1 MEAALAFCR
10 FAHFTA
16 AMTLFGATA
25 FVVVLTPSDLSRA
38 LRPATR
44 GIAAAAIPIAAL
56 SALVWL
62 ALEAASMVG
71 DWSALVD
78 PESIGAVLTDTDFGA
93 VWLWRLVLAAALVVA
108 LALGRSGPTLA
119 LLVGAAL
126 LLASLGLV
134 DHAAM
139 QAGAIGA
146 LHRANDAL
154 HLLATAA
161 WLGGLPMFA
170 FCLDAYPDPRLS
182 AEAVTAMRR
191 FSFWGHFDVALI
203 VLTGIVNVAL
213 TSGFGS
219 FAPTPYRILLGTKL
233 VLVATMVALAL
244 FNRYVLAPRL
254 AQTRNARRALA
265 RGCVAEVVLG
275 AAVVALVS
283 VFGLLDPN
291 QWSKSDA
298 WFPSLKWQG

>member
-1 MEAALAFCR
+1 MEAALAICR
-10 FAHFTA
+10 FAHFAA

-25 FVVVLTPSDLSRA
+25 YFVVLTPPDLSRA
-38 LRPATR
+38 LRPATC

-62 ALEAASMVG
+62 ALEAASMAG

-78 PESIGAVLTDTDFGA
+78 PESIGAVLTDTAFGA
-93 VWLWRLVLAAALVVA
+93 VWLWRLVLAAALVAA
-108 LALGRSGPTLA
+108 LALGRGGPTLT

-139 QAGAIGA
+139 QAGAVGA
-146 LHRANDAL
+146 LHRANGAL

-170 FCLDAYPDPRLS
+170 LCLKAYRDPSLS
-182 AEAVTAMRR
+182 AAAVKAMWR
-191 FSFWGHFDVALI
+191 FSFWGHFDVALV
-203 VLTGIVNVAL
+203 VLTGIVNVVL
-213 TSGFGS
+213 TSGLGGL
-219 FAPTPYRILLGTKL
+219 APTTPYRMLLAAKL
-233 VLVATMVALAL
+233 VLVATMVTLAL

-254 AQTRNARRALA
+254 TADGPARRALMQS
-265 RGCVAEVVLG
+265 CVAEVVLG

-283 VFGLLDPN
+283 LFGLLDPN
-291 QWSKSDA
+291 
-298 WFPSLKWQG
+298 

>member
-1 MEAALAFCR
+1 MEAALALCR
-10 FAHFTA
+10 FAHFAA

-25 FVVVLTPSDLSRA
+25 YFVALAPPDLAHA

-62 ALEAASMVG
+62 ALEAASMAG

-78 PESIGAVLTDTDFGA
+78 PDSIGAVLTDTEFGA
-93 VWLWRLVLAAALVVA
+93 VWLWRLVLAVALVVA
-108 LALGRSGPTLA
+108 LALGRGGPTVPLV
-119 LLVGAAL
+119 VGATL
-126 LLASLGLV
+126 QLASLGLV
-134 DHAAM
+134 GHAAM
-139 QAGAIGA
+139 QGGAVGA

-170 FCLDAYPDPRLS
+170 LCLKTHPEPSLNA
-182 AEAVTAMRR
+182 AAMTAMRR
-191 FSFWGHFDVALI
+191 FSFWGHFDVAVV
-203 VLTGIVNVAL
+203 VLTGVANVAL
-213 TSGFGS
+213 TSGLGAL
-219 FAPTPYRILLGTKL
+219 APTTPYRLLLAAKL
-233 VLVATMVALAL
+233 VLVATMVAFAL

-254 AQTRNARRALA
+254 ASNGSARRALK
-265 RGCVAEVVLG
+265 RSCVAELVLG

-283 VFGLLDPN
+283 LFGLLDPN
-291 QWSKSDA
+291 
-298 WFPSLKWQG
+298 

>member
-1 MEAALAFCR
+1 MEAALALCR
-10 FAHFTA
+10 FAHFAA

-25 FVVVLTPSDLSRA
+25 FVVALAPSDLARA

-44 GIAAAAIPIAAL
+44 AIAAAAIPIAAL
-56 SALVWL
+56 SAFVWL
-62 ALEAASMVG
+62 ALESASMAG
-71 DWSALVD
+71 DLSALVD
-78 PESIGAVLTDTDFGA
+78 PESIGAVVTDTAFGA

-108 LALGRSGPTLA
+108 LALGRARPTLA
-119 LLVGAAL
+119 LVVGAAL
-126 LLASLGLV
+126 QLASLGLV

-139 QAGAIGA
+139 QGGAVGA
-146 LHRANDAL
+146 LHRGNDGL

-170 FCLDAYPDPRLS
+170 LCLRAYRDPSLS
-182 AEAVTAMRR
+182 AAALTAMRR
-191 FSFWGHFDVALI
+191 FSFWGQFDVALI

-213 TSGFGS
+213 TSGLGGL
-219 FAPTPYRILLGTKL
+219 APTTPYRMLLVAKL

-254 AQTRNARRALA
+254 APEAPAL
-265 RGCVAEVVLG
+265 RTLMKTSLAEVVLG

-283 VFGLLDPN
+283 LFGLLDPN
-291 QWSKSDA
+291 
-298 WFPSLKWQG
+298 

>member
-1 MEAALAFCR
+1 VEAALALCR
-10 FAHFTA
+10 FAHFAA

-25 FVVVLTPSDLSRA
+25 FVVALAPPDLTRA
-38 LRPATR
+38 LAPATR
-44 GIAAAAIPIAAL
+44 AIAAAAIPIAAL

-62 ALEAASMVG
+62 ALEAASMAG

-78 PESIGAVLTDTDFGA
+78 PESIGAVVTDTDFGA
-93 VWLWRLVLAAALVVA
+93 VWLWRLVVAAALVAA
-108 LALGRSGPTLA
+108 LALGRAGPTLA
-119 LLVGAAL
+119 FVVGAAL

-139 QAGAIGA
+139 QTGAVGA

-170 FCLDAYPDPRLS
+170 LCLRAYRDPSLS
-182 AEAVTAMRR
+182 AGAVTAMRR
-191 FSFWGHFDVALI
+191 FSFWGQFDVALV
-203 VLTGIVNVAL
+203 VLTGIANAAL
-213 TSGFGS
+213 TGGLGAL
-219 FAPTPYRILLGTKL
+219 APTTPYRLLLAAKL
-233 VLVATMVALAL
+233 VLVATMIALAL

-254 AQTRNARRALA
+254 TTNGPARRALMQS
-265 RGCVAEVVLG
+265 CVAEIVLG

-283 VFGLLDPN
+283 LFGLLDPN
-291 QWSKSDA
+291 
-298 WFPSLKWQG
+298 

>member
-1 MEAALAFCR
+1 VEAALALCR
-10 FAHFTA
+10 FAHFAA
-16 AMTLFGATA
+16 AMTLFGAMA
-25 FVVVLTPSDLSRA
+25 FVVALAPPDLARA
-38 LRPATR
+38 LAPMTR
-44 GIAAAAIPIAAL
+44 AIAVAAIPVAAL

-62 ALEAASMVG
+62 ALESASMAG
-71 DWSALVD
+71 DWSALFD
-78 PESIGAVLTDTDFGA
+78 LGSISAVLTDTDFGA

-108 LALGRSGPTLA
+108 LALGRGGPTLPLA
-119 LLVGAAL
+119 VGATL

-139 QAGAIGA
+139 QAGALGA

-170 FCLDAYPDPRLS
+170 LSLRAYRDPSLS
-182 AEAVTAMRR
+182 AAAVTAMRR
-191 FSFWGHFDVALI
+191 FSFWGQFDVALV
-203 VLTGIVNVAL
+203 VLTGTVNVAL
-213 TSGFGS
+213 TSGLGAL
-219 FAPTPYRILLGTKL
+219 APATPYRMLLAAKL

-254 AQTRNARRALA
+254 AREGNARRALA

-283 VFGLLDPN
+283 LFGLLDPN
-291 QWSKSDA
+291 
-298 WFPSLKWQG
+298 

>member
-1 MEAALAFCR
+1 MEGALALCR
-10 FAHFTA
+10 VAHFAA

-25 FVVVLTPSDLSRA
+25 FVVAFAPPDLARP

-44 GIAAAAIPIAAL
+44 TIAAAAIPIAAL

-71 DWSALVD
+71 DWSAFVD
-78 PESIGAVLTDTDFGA
+78 PESIGAVLTDTGFGA
-93 VWLWRLVLAAALVVA
+93 VWLWRLILAAALVVA
-108 LALGRSGPTLA
+108 LALGRGGPTLA

-139 QAGAIGA
+139 QTGAVGA
-146 LHRANDAL
+146 LHRANAAL
-154 HLLATAA
+154 HLMATAA

-170 FCLDAYPDPRLS
+170 LCLKRYRDPSLS
-182 AEAVTAMRR
+182 AAAATAMRR
-191 FSFWGHFDVALI
+191 FSFWGQFDVALV

-213 TSGFGS
+213 TSGLGGL
-219 FAPTPYRILLGTKL
+219 APTTPYRMLLVAKL
-233 VLVATMVALAL
+233 VLVATMVVLAL
-244 FNRYVLAPRL
+244 YNRYILAPRL
-254 AQTRNARRALA
+254 APEAPAL
-265 RGCVAEVVLG
+265 RTLMNTSLAEVALG

-283 VFGLLDPN
+283 LFGLLDPN
-291 QWSKSDA
+291 
-298 WFPSLKWQG
+298 

>member
-1 MEAALAFCR
+1 MEAALALCR
-10 FAHFTA
+10 FAHFAA

-25 FVVVLTPSDLSRA
+25 FVVALAPPGLAHA

-62 ALEAASMVG
+62 ALEAASMAG

-78 PESIGAVLTDTDFGA
+78 PESIGAVLTDTAFGA
-93 VWLWRLVLAAALVVA
+93 VWLWRLALAAALVVA
-108 LALGRSGPTLA
+108 LALGRGGPTPA
-119 LLVGAAL
+119 LVVGAAL

-139 QAGAIGA
+139 QVGAVGA
-146 LHRANDAL
+146 LHRANGAL
-154 HLLATAA
+154 HLLTTAA

-170 FCLDAYPDPRLS
+170 LCLNAYRDPSLG
-182 AEAVTAMRR
+182 AAAMTAMRR
-191 FSFWGHFDVALI
+191 FSFWGQFDVALV
-203 VLTGIVNVAL
+203 VLTGIVNVTL
-213 TSGFGS
+213 TSGLGGL
-219 FAPTPYRILLGTKL
+219 APTTPYRKLLAAKL

-254 AQTRNARRALA
+254 TADGPARRALMQ
-265 RGCVAEVVLG
+265 GCVAEVVLG

-283 VFGLLDPN
+283 LFGLLDPN
-291 QWSKSDA
+291 
-298 WFPSLKWQG
+298 